1 MKKNKLFRFFSVA
14 VIAAAMAVTALP
26 ATAFAD
32 DVAEEPVVEETA
44 EVVEEGDTQKEDA
57 GEFTYVGKDVNIFE
71 TDLESISDD
80 ELNDIIL
87 SSSKENVSAWITSL
101 PDSDVKNLL
110 ERDTVLVKSYDI
122 FRSFDDSEDVTH
134 ESYETYYEYLTEVL
148 PKEKVSETYTYNS
161 TSGTCTI
168 KNTTDN
174 KTATVK
180 VSKFT
185 KNVTTAIRQTGLEW
199 EVNDKA
205 GCSLSY
211 VTGGTKTWR
220 KHLLKKDEDPYD
232 ADHWKKDS
240 KGKYEYSTYGF
251 LIYKLSFT
259 VPKGYYVTKNSEDG
273 ASKGQYGVKVNDS
286 IKWDGS
292 TEALTNLG
300 DSWKNTLNGAGGT
313 ETMHI
318 IANVRNFGITNGSTN
333 ITHLITF
340 SPITYT
346 VAFPSGTVNC
356 TYNQNATAPVGSAKD
371 VGTVTATYDYNYD
384 NKGTYTSTTKTATQS
399 FDYWNIK
406 DGGAS
411 VKTVGPGASFSNA
424 TNILGKSLT
433 AEAVYKNPTYPSH
446 DVPAGPSRTGYNF
459 EGWYDGNGT
468 KLGATVA
475 PTGNTTYYAKWTPNT
490 YTITYSANG
499 GTLSKSSDTATYDAD
514 VPARPTGTKEGYTL
528 TGWTWNG
535 YGGSGKYTY
544 AGNST
549 ATAVWTPVSY
559 NITYDT
565 VGGSLA
571 TTNPGSYTIESE
583 TFTLNNPTKK
593 GYVFAGWKE
602 GTSETA
608 NTTATINKGTTGNKS
623 FTATWTPIK
632 YVVKYDAGNGDN
644 IPDKGANYDEA
655 FVLPTVSKA
664 GYIFKGWM
672 LGSDKVATD
681 DKNNVS
687 NLTDEDGKELT
698 LTASWE
704 PIKYNVTF
712 DADGGSAVEDIQCTY
727 DNPLVLPSSEK
738 KDYEFGGWMM
748 NAGTTDETI
757 VTTAQ
762 NLTTTDGST
771 VTLKAKWINQ
781 VFTAKFEAGEGA
793 TKIQDTKY
801 KFGETTALPVPTK
814 PNDKK
819 YSYAFDGWVLAAPT
833 SEEYANATILKTAQ
847 DIKPDDVAKA
857 KTADNSITIYARW
870 TQNLLPQNN
879 GTNTAV
885 NTQTTT
891 YNNEYGLD
899 IEEAKKWLADLIGG
913 TVSDLNIKGVRYV
926 LYKNS
931 DGTIS
936 IKMVDMKNQKEL
948 TIPDAIK
955 IGDAVIPITSIDREA
970 FKNNTVLE
978 KVIFGKNVT
987 TIGDS
992 AFEGCKKLK
1001 SVTMNEGLVTIGNR
1015 AFYGCSAL
1023 TQIKTPSTVKTIGNS
1038 AFENCTKLSKVTL
1051 NNGLLDIGN
1060 AAFKN
1065 CKALTS
1071 ITIPKSVL
1079 KIGDSAFEKCTKL
1092 KTVKFAKGSN
1102 LQSIGKNAFA
1112 NCTALT
1118 KINLPNKLSKL
1129 STKAFYNC
1137 KKLSKVTGGKG
1148 LVTIGDKAF
1157 MNCVKLGKFTIW
1169 KKVVTVG
1176 KQAFY
1181 NDKALKSVT
1190 IKSKVLTK
1198 VGTKAFKKTHKKIIF
1213 TVPNK
1218 AKKAAYK
1225 KLLRGKY

>member
-32 DVAEEPVVEETA
+32 DVAEEPVVVDETVVPEGEAEDIEQTTENEIAVTSHGWYGKSGFDMTQNPYFPVSEDEGNLMYSLDQLLEMDWANMSEEDVETVFMFSDNEDVYRILLIMDEGNA
-44 EVVEEGDTQKEDA
+44 ERIKNMAFMKETFYGA
-57 GEFTYVGKDVNIFE
+57 KDENG
-71 TDLESISDD
+71 
-80 ELNDIIL
+80 NDI
-87 SSSKENVSAWITSL
+87 EL
-101 PDSDVKNLL
+101 P
-110 ERDTVLVKSYDI
+110 
-122 FRSFDDSEDVTH
+122 
-134 ESYETYYEYLTEVL
+134 YYEWMEQFYDYIS
-148 PKEKVSETYTYNS
+148 KDKVAD
-161 TSGTCTI
+161 
-168 KNTTDN
+168 NT
-174 KTATVK
+174 
-180 VSKFT
+180 
-185 KNVTTAIRQTGLEW
+185 
-199 EVNDKA
+199 
-205 GCSLSY
+205 
-211 VTGGTKTWR
+211 
-220 KHLLKKDEDPYD
+220 
-232 ADHWKKDS
+232 
-240 KGKYEYSTYGF
+240 
-251 LIYKLSFT
+251 
-259 VPKGYYVTKNSEDG
+259 
-273 ASKGQYGVKVNDS
+273 
-286 IKWDGS
+286 
-292 TEALTNLG
+292 
-300 DSWKNTLNGAGGT
+300 
-313 ETMHI
+313 
-318 IANVRNFGITNGSTN
+318 ANYWVNGSTYIQIKN
-333 ITHLITF
+333 AAGTASNVKISISKNVDTTQDDGSSRTLKYSVTSTNNGILSLSGSGTFITYSAQWDQNKGTKKNPQGGVCQARHGVIGPFTFTKADGYKIAEADATGAGDSASSLFSSACTF
-340 SPITYT
+340 SKVKAKGESYYYGTNGKTWTLEGQGLYAITANGNGFASAANAGNGAAYTCSTAYLKINLCQYSSTWSGHGTGQAQEAYAKVVKVITPTPITYT
-346 VAFPSGTVNC
+346 VTFPSGPITC
-356 TYNQNATAPVGSAKD
+356 TYNQNATAPAGSNTD
-371 VGTVTATYDYNYD
+371 GDSVTVYYNLNYGNNETYSSSTKKAT
-384 NKGTYTSTTKTATQS
+384 KS
-399 FDYWNIK
+399 FAYWNIL
-406 DGGAS
+406 DGTTS
-411 VKTVGPGASFSNA
+411 VKTVGSGASFTNA
-424 TNILGKSLT
+424 TNLNGKELT
-433 AEAVYKNPTYPSH
+433 AQAVYNPQTYNSH
-446 DVPAGPSRTGYNF
+446 ELPTNPSRTGYDF
-459 EGWYDGNGT
+459 LGWYTQRSGGT
-468 KLGATVA
+468 KITTAQS
-475 PTGNTTYYAKWTPNT
+475 PTSNTTYYAQWKAKDYIISFDNCQKAS
-490 YTITYSANG
+490 I
-499 GTLSKSSDTATYDAD
+499 TATYDAA
-514 VPARPTGTKEGYTL
+514 VNLGTNPTKTGYIFKDWSWKSGEYQGTGNYNVDK
-528 TGWTWNG
+528 
-535 YGGSGKYTY
+535 
-544 AGNST
+544 NST
-549 ATAVWTPVSY
+549 ATA
-559 NITYDT
+559 N
-565 VGGSLA
+565 
-571 TTNPGSYTIESE
+571 
-583 TFTLNNPTKK
+583 
-593 GYVFAGWKE
+593 
-602 GTSETA
+602 
-608 NTTATINKGTTGNKS
+608 
-623 FTATWTPIK
+623 WTPIK
-632 YVVKYDAGNGDN
+632 YSVKFNAEGGSQPDEIKGQEYD
-644 IPDKGANYDEA
+644 
-655 FVLPTVSKA
+655 
-664 GYIFKGWM
+664 
-672 LGSDKVATD
+672 
-681 DKNNVS
+681 
-687 NLTDEDGKELT
+687 KELT
-698 LTASWE
+698 LPATTRDGYKFKGWTGATLTAGTTGNVKNLTTEDNKTVELTANWE

-727 DNPLVLPSSEK
+727 DDPLVLPTSEK
-738 KDYEFGGWMM
+738 KDYQFGGWMM
-748 NAGTTDETI
+748 NAGTSDETI

-781 VFTAKFEAGEGA
+781 VFTAKFESGDGA
-793 TKIQDTKY
+793 TKVQDTKY

-814 PNDKK
+814 PDDKK
-819 YSYAFDGWVLAAPT
+819 FSYVFDGWVMTAPT
-833 SEEYANATILKTAQ
+833 DKENYEKATLLKTAQ
-847 DIKPDDVAKA
+847 DIKTTDVE
-857 KTADNSITIYARW
+857 ADAAGNNTITLYARW
-870 TQNLLPQNN
+870 TQNPLPQNSG

-1071 ITIPKSVL
+1071 ITIPKSAL

-1157 MNCVKLGKFTIW
+1157 MNCVKLSKFTIW

-1181 NDKALKSVT
+1181 KDKALKSVT

-1198 VGTKAFKKTHKKIIF
+1198 VGAKAFKKTHKKIIF